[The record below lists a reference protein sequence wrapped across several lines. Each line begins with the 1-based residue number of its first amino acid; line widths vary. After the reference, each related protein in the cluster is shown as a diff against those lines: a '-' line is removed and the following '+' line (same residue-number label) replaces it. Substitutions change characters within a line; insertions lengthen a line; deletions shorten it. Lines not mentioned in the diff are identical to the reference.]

1 MVTPEQMRRYVT
13 HTAEL
18 LGLRLSAEEVRDVV
32 DHLVLLARSAD
43 TVGETDAEPAL
54 RFDP

>member
-1 MVTPEQMRRYVT
+1 MVTPDQMQRYVT

-18 LGLRLSAEEVRDVV
+18 LGLRLSAEEHRDVV
-32 DHLVLLARSAD
+32 DHLDLLSRFAD
-43 TVGETDAEPAL
+43 TVGESDAEPAL